1 MYIYILYIGYTL
13 RHYERKVK
21 LKIILQ
27 QYKRKRTNY
36 KSNKGFIQS

>member
-1 MYIYILYIGYTL
+1 MYIYILYLDTL
-13 RHYERKVK
+13 QHYERKVK